1 MVLVMPSCLS
11 LFRNIVV
18 NSRRY
23 QVSPNGNVREGSPTF
38 VKMRRTS
45 VAHRMS
51 LQHRK
56 PSLVVLPPIAN
67 VNGSSTGHATAA
79 SRHSVPTKPSS
90 WVYQPRLL
98 PSVEQREE
106 ESSRVHPHPARTE
119 RKASGENPVA
129 TMTYRVP
136 LPTPVVIAD
145 NDHVADGRDDPD
157 RPKSRRKNAV
167 VSAEDKPDVNALLL
181 ELAIPQINLIS
192 PTPIPSVS
200 QPPSQSQSTC
210 TSPDN

>member
-1 MVLVMPSCLS
+1 M
-11 LFRNIVV
+11 

-56 PSLVVLPPIAN
+56 PSLVVLPPIAS
-67 VNGSSTGHATAA
+67 VTGGSAGHTTAA
-79 SRHSVPTKPSS
+79 SRHSVPTKLSS
-90 WVYQPRLL
+90 WAFQPCLL
-98 PSVEQREE
+98 PSVEQRED
-106 ESSRVHPHPARTE
+106 ESSQVHSHPPRAE
-119 RKASGENPVA
+119 RKASGDNPVA
-129 TMTYRVP
+129 TVTHKVP
-136 LPTPVVIAD
+136 LPTPVLIAE
-145 NDHVADGRDDPD
+145 NQHVADGRDDPD

-192 PTPIPSVS
+192 PTPIPSLS